1 MEKRLTTKVHI
12 NNTVYYL
19 QDVDNM
25 TDVACAV
32 MLNGGEL
39 EVREQAKA
47 QAEANIQKELQG

>member
-1 MEKRLTTKVHI
+1 M
-12 NNTVYYL
+12 